1 METAMPVEMLKGDF
15 ENNNTQTHF
24 KMSQQHT
31 KSRQSKMET
40 GMPIEMLKGDYEN
53 NNTTSTLPKV
63 RSRVNLQQS
72 VSFSFSEESQHQH
85 QRVIAIR
92 YYLDRP
98 GYGLH
103 DSAARLWFNPPAV
116 CKPKDLEAFLVER
129 GIAFDGLLVEVFLDK
144 IQSFMIL
151 DACEACM
158 IEWDFTDTSPTEPGI
173 INIRLTDLK
182 EAQEEE
188 NITEFQKSFPLAP
201 GAWPLQKSA
210 PAIQFANVTP
220 SGLFSFSMM
229 VGLET
234 AYLTSKLFPGSVSDA
249 YILKWGKK
257 LYLNAMV
264 V

>member
-1 METAMPVEMLKGDF
+1 METTMPSTEMLKGD
-15 ENNNTQTHF
+15 
-24 KMSQQHT
+24 S
-31 KSRQSKMET
+31 
-40 GMPIEMLKGDYEN
+40 EN

-63 RSRVNLQQS
+63 RSRVNLQPP
-72 VSFSFSEESQHQH
+72 VSYSYSGESQRLHH
-85 QRVIAIR
+85 QRVVAIR

-116 CKPKDLEAFLVER
+116 CQPKDLEAFLIER
-129 GIAFDGLLVEVFLDK
+129 GIAFEGLLVEVFLDK

-173 INIRLTDLK
+173 LNIRLTDLK
-182 EAQEEE
+182 EAQEEG
-188 NITEFQKSFPLAP
+188 NITEFQKNFPLAP
-201 GAWPLQKSA
+201 GAWPALQKSAA

-220 SGLFSFSMM
+220 SGMFSFSMM

-234 AYLTSKLFPGSVSDA
+234 AHLTSKLFPDSVSDA
-249 YILKWGKK
+249 YLLKWGKK
-257 LYLNAMV
+257 L
-264 V
+264 